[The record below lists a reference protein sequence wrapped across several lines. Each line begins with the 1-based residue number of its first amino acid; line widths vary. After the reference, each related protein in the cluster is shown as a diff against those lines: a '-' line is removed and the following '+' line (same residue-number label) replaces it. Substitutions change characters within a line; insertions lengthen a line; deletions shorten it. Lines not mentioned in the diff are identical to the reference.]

1 MKDSLIFIITGMA
14 FWIPGLWSVIRQK
27 RFFKK
32 NIVTQGI
39 ITTYRS
45 QQDKGARMYSAVV
58 SYEVD
63 GIPHQVQSNVWT
75 TGRPKLGDIKKIA
88 FNPANPKEAMC
99 EDSCFMEYV
108 AIIIGAGLTAAGI
121 YRLF

>member
-1 MKDSLIFIITGMA
+1 MQESVFFIIIGIV
-14 FWIPGLWSVIRQK
+14 FWGPCLWSVIQQK

-45 QQDKGARMYSAVV
+45 QQEKGARMYSAVV

-75 TGRPKLGDIKKIA
+75 AGRPKLGDIKKIA

-108 AIIIGAGLTAAGI
+108 AIIIGAGLSAAGI

>member
-1 MKDSLIFIITGMA
+1 MKESLIFIITGMA
-14 FWIPGLWSVIRQK
+14 FWIPCLWSVIRQK

-45 QQDKGARMYSAVV
+45 RQNKGARMYSAVV

-63 GIPHQVQSNVWT
+63 SIPHQVQSNVWT
-75 TGRPKLGDIKKIA
+75 NWKPKIGDTKKIA

-99 EDSCFMEYV
+99 EESCFMEYV

>member
-1 MKDSLIFIITGMA
+1 MKDSLILIITGMA
-14 FWIPGLWSVIRQK
+14 FWIPCLWSVIQQK

-45 QQDKGARMYSAVV
+45 RQNKGARMYSAVV

-63 GIPHQVQSNVWT
+63 GIPYQVPSNVWT

-88 FNPANPKEAMC
+88 FNPATPKEAMC
-99 EDSCFMEYV
+99 DDSCFLPYV
-108 AIIIGAGLTAAGI
+108 AIIIGTVLTAVGI
-121 YRLF
+121 YQLF

>member
-1 MKDSLIFIITGMA
+1 MKESLGFIITGMA
-14 FWIPGLWSVIRQK
+14 FWIPCLWSVIQQK

-45 QQDKGARMYSAVV
+45 RQNKGARMYSAVV

-63 GIPHQVQSNVWT
+63 GIPYQVPSNVWT
-75 TGRPKLGDIKKIA
+75 TGRPKLGTPQKIA

-99 EDSCFMEYV
+99 DDSCFLPYV
-108 AIIIGAGLTAAGI
+108 SIIIGAVLTAAGI

>member
-1 MKDSLIFIITGMA
+1 MKNSLIFIITGMA
-14 FWIPGLWSVIRQK
+14 CLGACVWSVIRDN
-27 RFFKK
+27 RFFKNK
-32 NIVTQGI
+32 IVTQGI
-39 ITTYRS
+39 IKTERS
-45 QQDKGARMYSAVV
+45 QQEKGARMYSAVV

-121 YRLF
+121 YQLF

>member
-1 MKDSLIFIITGMA
+1 MKNSLIFIITGMA
-14 FWIPGLWSVIRQK
+14 FWILGLWSVIRQK

-45 QQDKGARMYSAVV
+45 RQDKGARTYSAVV

-121 YRLF
+121 YQLF

>member
-1 MKDSLIFIITGMA
+1 MKESLGFIITGMA
-14 FWIPGLWSVIRQK
+14 FWIPSLWSVIRQK

-45 QQDKGARMYSAVV
+45 RQNKGARMYSAVV

-63 GIPHQVQSNVWT
+63 SIPHQVQSNVWT
-75 TGRPKLGDIKKIA
+75 AGRPKLGTPQKIA

-99 EDSCFMEYV
+99 EESCFMEYV

-121 YRLF
+121 YQLF

>member
-1 MKDSLIFIITGMA
+1 MKESIFLIIIGMS
-14 FWIPGLWSVIRQK
+14 FSIPGLWAVIRQK

-45 QQDKGARMYSAVV
+45 RQEKGICLYAAVV
-58 SYEVD
+58 SYEFD

-75 TGRPKLGDIKKIA
+75 AGRPKLGTPQKIA

-99 EDSCFMEYV
+99 EKSCFTEYV
-108 AIIIGAGLTAAGI
+108 KLIFGAVITAAGL

>member
-1 MKDSLIFIITGMA
+1 MKESLGFIITGMA
-14 FWIPGLWSVIRQK
+14 FWIPCLWSVIRQK

-45 QQDKGARMYSAVV
+45 RQNKGARMYSAVV

-63 GIPHQVQSNVWT
+63 AIPHQVQSNVWT
-75 TGRPKLGDIKKIA
+75 ASRPKLGDPKKIA

-99 EDSCFMEYV
+99 EESCFMEYV
-108 AIIIGAGLTAAGI
+108 AIIIGAGLTTAGI
-121 YRLF
+121 YQLF